1 MEPLRK
7 SLKSYCSNAKQPQN
21 PEQQPL
27 LSHMANPFDSGQQ
40 REGDIV
46 VNIGSNDASAEEN
59 GKSSK
64 FSTGNSSRSSSKPSD
79 SSKKKVSFHEVLAE
93 AVRQKS
99 KDSAGQDDTR
109 QQFLRSCSSNDYLR
123 QNSWRQ
129 LLHKTK
135 SRLLDPLEDR
145 CGRDD
150 RMNSEEEF
158 KEDNHEEEDMEDNPD
173 EYKKLKF
180 SALTLLQWLSL
191 VLIIAALA
199 CSVSIPVIKRQTLW
213 DLQLWKWEILV
224 LALICGRL
232 VSGWAIRVVVIFIE
246 RNFLLRKR
254 VLYFVYGLRK
264 AVQNCLWL
272 GLVLLVWHWIFDD
285 KVQEETNSKVLPY
298 VTKVLVCFLVA
309 TLIWLVKTLL
319 VKVLA
324 SSFHVNTFFDRIQEA
339 LFNQYVIEMLSGP
352 PLFEINSA
360 EEEEKDN
367 NVSDR
372 ADTGSRKQQKTTIVE
387 NGPRVSRTMS
397 KRKDGDIQFDHF
409 RKLNQKNIS
418 AWNMRRMINMVNHGH
433 LVTLDEQILN
443 SDRDDESSVQ
453 IKSEYQANEAA
464 KTIFQKVAKP
474 DSQYIYLEDIMRF
487 MGRDEALKALHLF
500 GAGNEEEG
508 ISKASLNNWLVN
520 AFRDRKALALS
531 LNDTKT
537 AVDELHNMLDIL
549 VAIVIVIIWLI
560 ILGIPVGH
568 FLVLISS
575 QLLLAVFIFG
585 NTCKTVFEAIIFLF
599 IMHPFDVGDR
609 CEVDGVQVKKKN
621 HHIFQVTCITI

>member
-7 SLKSYCSNAKQPQN
+7 SLKSYCSNAKQQQS

-27 LSHMANPFDSGQQ
+27 LSHMANPFDAGKH
-40 REGDIV
+40 REDIA
-46 VNIGSNDASAEEN
+46 VNIDSNDATSTAKEN
-59 GKSSK
+59 GNASK
-64 FSTGNSSRSSSKPSD
+64 FNTAGDSSRSKPSN
-79 SSKKKVSFHEVLAE
+79 SSKKKVSFHEVLTE

-99 KDSAGQDDTR
+99 QDESR
-109 QQFLRSCSSNDYLR
+109 QQFLRCSSYDSLR

-150 RMNSEEEF
+150 RMNSEEEEF
-158 KEDNHEEEDMEDNPD
+158 KEYNHEDEDMEDIPD

-180 SALTLLQWLSL
+180 SALTILQWLSL
-191 VLIIAALA
+191 VLNIAALV
-199 CSVSIPVIKRQTLW
+199 CSISIPVIKRQTLW

-232 VSGWAIRVVVIFIE
+232 VSGWAIRVVVILVE

-264 AVQNCLWL
+264 AVQNSLWL

-298 VTKVLVCFLVA
+298 VTKILVCFLVA
-309 TLIWLVKTLL
+309 TLIWLVKTLF

-360 EEEEKDN
+360 EEEEKVN
-367 NVSDR
+367 PPPKSE
-372 ADTGSRKQQKTTIVE
+372 ADTGSTKQQNTAKVE

-418 AWNMRRMINMVNHGH
+418 AWNMRRMINMVSHGH

-464 KTIFQKVAKP
+464 KTVFQKVAKP
-474 DSQYIYLEDIMRF
+474 DSQ
-487 MGRDEALKALHLF
+487 
-500 GAGNEEEG
+500 
-508 ISKASLNNWLVN
+508 
-520 AFRDRKALALS
+520 
-531 LNDTKT
+531 
-537 AVDELHNMLDIL
+537 
-549 VAIVIVIIWLI
+549 
-560 ILGIPVGH
+560 
-568 FLVLISS
+568 
-575 QLLLAVFIFG
+575 
-585 NTCKTVFEAIIFLF
+585 
-599 IMHPFDVGDR
+599 
-609 CEVDGVQVKKKN
+609 
-621 HHIFQVTCITI
+621 